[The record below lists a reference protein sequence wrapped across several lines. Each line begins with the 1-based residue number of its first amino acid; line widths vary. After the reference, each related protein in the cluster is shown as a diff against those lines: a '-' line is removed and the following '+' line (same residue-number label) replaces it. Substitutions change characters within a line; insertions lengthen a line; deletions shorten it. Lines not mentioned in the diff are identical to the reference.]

1 MIKSRLK
8 ILLAEHDMSQ
18 KELAE
23 KTGIRPST
31 ISDICNSK
39 MKHIPV
45 NILNDLCKLFSCQVG
60 DLFQYIDN
68 EKS

>member
-8 ILLAEHDMSQ
+8 VILAENDMTQ
-18 KELAE
+18 KQLCE

-31 ISDICNSK
+31 VSDICNSK

-45 NILNDLCKLFSCQVG
+45 TILNDLCKLFSCQVG
-60 DLFQYIDN
+60 DIFKYEDN

>member
-18 KELAE
+18 KELAG

-60 DLFQYIDN
+60 DIFQYIDN